1 MARSLAPAEALA
13 AIGGAMNLRRLLRD
27 TRLIVPVCIVLICG
41 SFAAAALIQIRL
53 DRAHAQSQ
61 AAAYEQARADGLAR
75 NAGQMLDRHA
85 RLGLLYADT
94 LHPALARAEP
104 AIRNIALFD
113 AHGAIIAT
121 LKPGAVKP
129 PPAFKGDRRLFAWGL
144 GLHDRSGR
152 AIAVLFD
159 PAALAGGG
167 RLVPGDQVPPGMVA
181 AAVPGWP
188 LALTTPTGS
197 APALSGW
204 TGLLPLSLFVILGPA
219 LAGGWLAALL
229 VGAFEARAR
238 AARSLK
244 ALRAA
249 RPIEG
254 RLMVRLAHAERAA
267 SEALRAKS
275 EFMAH
280 MSHEL
285 RTPLNAMIG
294 FSEII
299 CEGLY
304 GPAGHPKYNEY
315 ARDIAGA
322 GRILHAR
329 ISDILEYAN
338 LEAGRYPLVPEPV
351 DLAALTAAVVDEQQ
365 GRAFGRRIALG
376 LTFAEPGLVR
386 ADGQGVRRILVALLD
401 NALAYTP
408 RDGWVR
414 LEVRFEEMAGVV
426 RIADS
431 GAGFSDG
438 EQRRA
443 GRAFQRFD
451 RPGAVTGAGLG
462 LAIAMELARRMG
474 GAMQLSG
481 GPERGAVMALRL
493 PRP

>member
-27 TRLIVPVCIVLICG
+27 TRLVIPVCIVLICG

-53 DRAHAQSQ
+53 DRAHALAQ
-61 AAAYEQARADGLAR
+61 AGAYEQARADGLAR
-75 NAGQMLDRHA
+75 NAGQMLERYV
-85 RLGLLYADT
+85 RLGRLYADT

-104 AIRNIALFD
+104 SIRNIALFD
-113 AHGAIIAT
+113 ADGAVIAT
-121 LKPGAVKP
+121 LRPGAVRP
-129 PPAFKGDRRLFAWGL
+129 PPAFKGERRLFAWGL
-144 GLHDRSGR
+144 GLHDRGGR

-159 PAALAGGG
+159 PAMLAGGG
-167 RLVPGDQVPPGMVA
+167 RLVSRDQVPPGVVA

-188 LALTTPTGS
+188 LAVATRMDSTTLTD
-197 APALSGW
+197 W

-238 AARSLK
+238 AQRSVK
-244 ALRAA
+244 ALRAT
-249 RPIEG
+249 RPVEG

-267 SEALRAKS
+267 GEALRAKS

-299 CEGLY
+299 AEGLY
-304 GPAGHPKYNEY
+304 GPAGHPKYGEY
-315 ARDIAGA
+315 ANDIAGA

-338 LEAGRYPLVPEPV
+338 LEAGRYPLSPEPV
-351 DLAALTAAVVDEQQ
+351 DLAALAAAVVEEQQ
-365 GRAFGRRIALG
+365 GRAFGRRIALA

-386 ADGQGVRRILVALLD
+386 ADGRGVRRILVALLD

-414 LEVRFEEMAGVV
+414 LEVRFEDMAGVV
-426 RIADS
+426 RVADS
-431 GAGFSDG
+431 GAGFTDG
-438 EQRRA
+438 ERRRA

-474 GAMQLSG
+474 GAMQLCG
-481 GPERGAVMALRL
+481 NPEQGAVMALRL